1 MKRNVV
7 GQISHHRKMILSQV
21 DDFMN
26 QADSIEE
33 IQVVRKLNSVTLQVE
48 SPDIKTPLEL
58 IEQPEYQEES
68 QEHDF
73 DYDDDLMDDQ
83 EMEIVAVELQLKK
96 EEDVAEDLNSYI
108 QCQKCEEVL
117 PSFESSEIHEFFK
130 HSLIGLQIENE
141 TENCQ
146 ENIVEVDGESTFVR
160 NCATCFMDFEDSMAY
175 TAHLVVNHVHEV
187 KASINDVFSIDTA
200 NLNLNAINKY
210 IDYVKDLIQS
220 NGTRQ
225 ELDEESKKCYFE
237 VYSGDRDTIK
247 PNEEIGEVVNEEI
260 EEVAIA
266 NDSDEE
272 ENFTFEISENS
283 METFDEQQARS
294 EKRSAMNLSDSNRVW
309 IRKEITSRKKLVL
322 NELGT
327 KRAVYQCA
335 YCNDFSSNSAP
346 GFRYHLTSRHLKDS
360 HFTDLIGTEFAGSFK
375 AEGGKAS
382 KNVCVK
388 CNLKFR

>member
-1 MKRNVV
+1 MKTNVV
-7 GQISHHRKMILSQV
+7 GQMNQHRKMILSQV

-26 QADSIEE
+26 QANSIED
-33 IQVVRKLNSVTLQVE
+33 IQVVRKLNSVTLLVDVNE
-48 SPDIKTPLEL
+48 SPDIKTPVEV

-68 QEHDF
+68 QEQDF
-73 DYDDDLMDDQ
+73 DYDGDLMDDQ
-83 EMEIVAVELQLKK
+83 EMEIEAVELQLKE
-96 EEDVAEDLNSYI
+96 EEDIAEDLTSYI

-141 TENCQ
+141 TENCA

-187 KASINDVFSIDTA
+187 QASINELFTIDSA
-200 NLNLNAINKY
+200 KLNLDAINKY
-210 IDYVKDLIQS
+210 LDYVKDLIQS
-220 NGTRQ
+220 TEKRQ
-225 ELDEESKKCYFE
+225 ELDEDSKKWYFE
-237 VYSGDRDTIK
+237 VYSADTIK
-247 PNEEIGEVVNEEI
+247 PNEEIEEVVNEAI
-260 EEVAIA
+260 EEVA
-266 NDSDEE
+266 NDSEGE

-283 METFDEQQARS
+283 METFDEQIARR
-294 EKRSAMNLSDSNRVW
+294 EKQSANLSDSNRVW

-322 NELGT
+322 NEFGT
-327 KRAVYQCA
+327 KRAVYRCA

-360 HFTDLIGTEFAGSFK
+360 NFTDLIGTEFSGAFK
-375 AEGGKAS
+375 AEVGKAS
-382 KNVCVK
+382 KNVCIE